1 MNTTDAYAALRRLGL
16 PVLATGEV
24 VALLQVSPSRASHIL
39 RDLRRS
45 GLIRNLKH
53 GLWLIDP
60 ETDPAAIA
68 PYLTSPYPCYVS
80 LYSAMRQHEMI
91 EQIPRQTQVVSIERT
106 RTVTTSQGRFEI
118 HHIHAALFDGYRGDP
133 AAGYLA
139 TAEKALFDTVYLRA
153 AQRKK
158 LALPELEL
166 PETFNADELRVWI
179 DRIGPGWLRTLTR
192 TGLERALSGASIAA

>member
-1 MNTTDAYAALRRLGL
+1 MNTTQAYAALRRLGL

-39 RDLRRS
+39 RDLQRS
-45 GLIRNLKH
+45 GLVSNLKH

-60 ETDPAAIA
+60 EADPAVIA
-68 PYLTSPYPCYVS
+68 PYLTSPYPCYLS
-80 LYSAMRQHEMI
+80 LYTALRQHGMI

-106 RTVTTSQGRFEI
+106 RTVTTTQGQFEI
-118 HHIHAALFDGYRGDP
+118 HHIQPALFDGYRGDP
-133 AAGYLA
+133 ASGYLA

-158 LALPELEL
+158 IALPELEL
-166 PETFNADELRVWI
+166 PETFDPDRLSAWI
-179 DRIGPGWLRTLTR
+179 DRIGPGWLRTLTQ
-192 TGLERALSGASIAA
+192 TGLEHVLSGASMAA